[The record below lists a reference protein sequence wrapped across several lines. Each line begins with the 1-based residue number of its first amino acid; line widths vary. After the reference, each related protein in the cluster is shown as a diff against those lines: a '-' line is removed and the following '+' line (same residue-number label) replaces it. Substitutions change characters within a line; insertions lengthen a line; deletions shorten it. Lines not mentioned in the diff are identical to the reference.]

1 MNNKTQ
7 NLRRGTNKRRHTNKL
22 FGVFGAAA
30 IKFLKKSKK
39 QEKVRSLSAVNEMGC
54 EKQQQHQDPKR
65 FKIPNNFL
73 NGCYGA
79 SVPRKLRSAMKKR
92 GRESILLDAEKMNH
106 KNNGIESSEKD
117 NVKKSKK
124 QEISQ
129 KLSRREG
136 GFGSITKDEEEV
148 AETLY
153 SLAAMFPE
161 SGSNHVSKEIYGE
174 SLIENSSVL
183 QDKKENVNAAL
194 EESVTDQGAS
204 LCPESC
210 LPGEA
215 SKITSVNE
223 TTGQEHSEK
232 ASLLVASHSSTPSIN
247 LQSMPEMVKREC
259 CKKIALHDSELWL
272 AMGLNITRQSQISQ
286 HKKKPDVELDS
297 VRYVDNKQKQHLIKE
312 HIKNES
318 LALWPG
324 LSSVSSAV
332 SHKRSRK
339 RCATHVYISHT
350 IRRLEVSK
358 QGAIKESKL
367 HECNEM
373 RVPNGSNREILSE
386 VHNVNGMR
394 NRAMRA
400 TVRNTNE
407 SKNGS
412 IPSQQCHYGEITQT
426 TPTPGVYDSQKQS
439 FNFLSLSTGSY
450 GLKVDNNNYNKVV
463 SRLEPLSNLQVPYF
477 QSLAQ
482 QQQQRVVPNPTHQN
496 RYAASTVY
504 LDQLSV
510 VGPQLRLQQPHYY
523 GSQLC
528 GTQYSSTATN
538 SKQDHQNFWGMQ
550 QQVAQ
555 GRSSVNCNVAMR
567 TQNPNWQS
575 GRSESSAMV
584 PCAQAIFPHTS
595 VSQEIFGSKIAG
607 RQQQLI
613 SPIQDKWAR
622 SSSSQYYI

>member
-1 MNNKTQ
+1 MNNNKTQ
-7 NLRRGTNKRRHTNKL
+7 NLRRGANKRRHTNKL

-30 IKFLKKSKK
+30 FKFLKKSNRE
-39 QEKVRSLSAVNEMGC
+39 EKVRSLSAVNEMGC
-54 EKQQQHQDPKR
+54 EKQQDPKR

-92 GRESILLDAEKMNH
+92 GREFILLDAEKVNH
-106 KNNGIESSEKD
+106 ENNGIESSEKD

-129 KLSRREG
+129 NLSRREG
-136 GFGSITKDEEEV
+136 VFGSITKDEEEV

-153 SLAAMFPE
+153 ALAAMFPH
-161 SGSNHVSKEIYGE
+161 SDSNHARKELYGE

-194 EESVTDQGAS
+194 EASVTGQDAS

-210 LPGEA
+210 LPREA
-215 SKITSVNE
+215 SKITSLKE
-223 TTGQEHSEK
+223 TIGQEHSEK
-232 ASLLVASHSSTPSIN
+232 ANLLVAPHSSTPSLN
-247 LQSMPEMVKREC
+247 LQSMPEMVKREYC
-259 CKKIALHDSELWL
+259 DKVALHGSELCL
-272 AMGLNITRQSQISQ
+272 AMGLNMSKQSQKQQ
-286 HKKKPDVELDS
+286 HEKKSDVELDS
-297 VRYVDNKQKQHLIKE
+297 VRNVDNRQKQHLIKE

-332 SHKRSRK
+332 SHKRLRK

-350 IRRLEVSK
+350 IWRSEVAK

-367 HECNEM
+367 HECNET
-373 RVPNGSNREILSE
+373 RVPDGPKREVLSE
-386 VHNVNGMR
+386 VLNVNGMR
-394 NRAMRA
+394 NRATYA

-412 IPSQQCHYGEITQT
+412 IFLQQSHYGAISQT
-426 TPTPGVYDSQKQS
+426 TPTPGVYDPQKQS

-450 GLKVDNNNYNKVV
+450 GLKVDNNNYYNKVV
-463 SRLEPLSNLQVPYF
+463 SRLEPLSNLQVPCF
-477 QSLAQ
+477 QSPAR
-482 QQQQRVVPNPTHQN
+482 QQRVVPNPTQQS
-496 RYAASTVY
+496 RYASSTVY

-510 VGPQLRLQQPHYY
+510 VGPQPRLQQPHYY
-523 GSQLC
+523 C
-528 GTQYSSTATN
+528 GTQHSSTASN
-538 SKQDHQNFWGMQ
+538 SKQEQQNFWAMQ

-555 GRSSVNCNVAMR
+555 GRSSINCNIVMR

-575 GRSESSAMV
+575 GRNDSSAMV

-595 VSQEIFGSKIAG
+595 ASQEIFGSKIAG
-607 RQQQLI
+607 RQQQQLI
-613 SPIQDKWAR
+613 SPIQDKRTR